1 MDNRLHILMAD
12 YVPIANKGEEAIVR
26 GIEDMLSD
34 GQPVALGLLDN
45 VPHVT
50 QRDNLTIFPRDWL
63 FRCEGNTALSRRGRI
78 LTQALIAAQLRCGVY
93 GPLRNL
99 TSGSARCRPL
109 ADFFDRAEY
118 VLVGHDGV
126 FGVEACGIIHLAKQR
141 GKRTGILGA
150 STGLGGGRWYKAW
163 LYRRTMAQSD
173 FCVFREQ
180 HSFLILTPDTT
191 LHFHYKHTPQHH
203 IA

>member
-34 GQPVALGLLDN
+34 GQPVALGLFDN

-50 QRDNLTIFPRDWL
+50 QRENLTIFPRDWL

-99 TSGSARCRPL
+99 TSGAARCRPL

-126 FGVEACGIIHLAKQR
+126 FGVKRAGSSTWPGSTASGPVSSAPAPVLPVAGGTRPGCTAGQWPRATFACFGSSIRSRA
-141 GKRTGILGA
+141 
-150 STGLGGGRWYKAW
+150 
-163 LYRRTMAQSD
+163 
-173 FCVFREQ
+173 
-180 HSFLILTPDTT
+180 
-191 LHFHYKHTPQHH
+191 
-203 IA
+203 